1 MNTFLNQMTK
11 DSNITRTENGGV
23 TRKSTESKVL
33 DMFAV
38 GGAYRTRSD
47 EDVIL
52 LFKNAFEEDRL
63 LAMKCLFYLR
73 DIRGGG
79 QGERRFFRVAFRWL
93 CNEYPQIAKANLKNV
108 SEYGRWDD
116 LIYVAEGTQ
125 VQTAAFNIIKHQLA
139 LDIQCKTPSLL
150 AKWMPSQNASNAD
163 TKRLGHVLANFL
175 GMTSREYR
183 KTLSTL
189 RERINVLER
198 LMSAGRWQDIEF
210 DKIPSKAG
218 LIYRNAFARRDILAK
233 KYEAFAKSKDT
244 KVNADALYPHDVA
257 HRAFA
262 MRYNT
267 SLEDPTRLMLQKYWD
282 NLKDFYN
289 GREENGIAVV
299 DVSGS
304 MSGTPMEAAVSMGAY
319 IADKAHG
326 PFANHFITFS
336 AHPELV
342 RFEGVDIVDKLN
354 RCVQADWGM
363 NTNVQA
369 VFDMLLST
377 AMKQGVK
384 AEDMPTRIYIFS
396 DMEFDE
402 CVSFDRTS
410 NRSRSSWSR
419 WDDCRTV
426 NSVDEVNSD
435 LENIK
440 LEWARHGYQM
450 PQVIFWNLDARNNR
464 IPAIGDGFSY
474 VSGFSPS
481 MIDCILSGK
490 DGWDLMVEKLM
501 SKRYAAVVA

>member
-47 EDVIL
+47 EDIIL

-73 DIRGGG
+73 DIRGG
-79 QGERRFFRVAFRWL
+79 QGERRFFRTAFRWL
-93 CNEYPQIAKANLKNV
+93 CNEYPQVAKANLENV

-125 VQTAAFNIIKHQLA
+125 MQTAAFNIIKHQLA

-198 LMSAGRWQDIEF
+198 LMSANRWDEIEF

-218 LIYRNAFARRDILAK
+218 LVYRNAFARRDILAK
-233 KYEAFAKSKDT
+233 KYEAFAKNKDT

-369 VFDMLLST
+369 VFDMLLNT

-402 CVSFDRTS
+402 CVSFDRIS
-410 NRSRSSWSR
+410 KRSRSSWSR

-450 PQVIFWNLDARNNR
+450 PQVIFWNLNARNNR

>member
-1 MNTFLNQMTK
+1 MNTFLNQMQK
-11 DSNITRTENGGV
+11 DSNIGYTENGGI

-33 DMFAV
+33 DMFGM
-38 GGAYRTRSD
+38 GGAYRSRSD
-47 EDVIL
+47 ADVIL

-73 DIRGGG
+73 DIRGG
-79 QGERRFFRVAFRWL
+79 QGERRFFRTAFRWL
-93 CNEYPQIAKANLKNV
+93 CNEYPQVAKANLENV

-125 VQTAAFNIIKHQLA
+125 VQTAAFNIIKRQLA

-198 LMSAGRWQDIEF
+198 LMSANRWDEIEF

-233 KYEAFAKSKDT
+233 KYEAFAKSKST
-244 KVNADALYPHDVA
+244 EVNADALYPHDIA
-257 HRAFA
+257 HRAFK
-262 MRYNT
+262 M
-267 SLEDPTRLMLQKYWD
+267 SVGLEDPTRLMLQKYWD
-282 NLKDFYN
+282 NLKDFYG
-289 GREENGIAVV
+289 GREENGIAVI

-304 MSGTPMEAAVSMGAY
+304 MSGVPMEAAVSMGAY

-336 AHPELV
+336 AHPQLV
-342 RFEGVDIVDKLN
+342 KFEGADIVDKFK
-354 RCVQADWGM
+354 RCVRADWGM

-369 VFDMLLST
+369 VFNMLLNT
-377 AMKQGVK
+377 ARRQGVK

-410 NRSRSSWSR
+410 SNRSYDYWNGR
-419 WDDCRTV
+419 WDSCHTI
-426 NSVDEVNSD
+426 NSIDEANSD
-435 LENIK
+435 LEKIK
-440 LEWARHGYQM
+440 SEWARYGYQM
-450 PQVIFWNLDARNNR
+450 PQIIFWNLNARNNR

-501 SKRYAAVVA
+501 SERYKAITA

>member
-1 MNTFLNQMTK
+1 M
-11 DSNITRTENGGV
+11 
-23 TRKSTESKVL
+23 
-33 DMFAV
+33 
-38 GGAYRTRSD
+38 
-47 EDVIL
+47 
-52 LFKNAFEEDRL
+52 
-63 LAMKCLFYLR
+63 
-73 DIRGGG
+73 

-163 TKRLGHVLANFL
+163 TRRLGHVLANFL
-175 GMTSREYR
+175 GMTSRKYR

-198 LMSAGRWQDIEF
+198 LMSAGRWQDIQF

-218 LIYRNAFARRDILAK
+218 LIYRNAFARRDILVK

-267 SLEDPTRLMLQKYWD
+267 NLEDPTRLMLQKYWD

-304 MSGTPMEAAVSMGAY
+304 MSGTPLEAAVSMGAY

-354 RCVQADWGM
+354 RCTRADWGM

-369 VFDMLLST
+369 VFDMLLDT
-377 AMKQGVK
+377 AMKQNVK
-384 AEDMPTRIYIFS
+384 AEDMPDKLFIFS

-402 CVSFDRTS
+402 CVTFDTPKTTHRNTWRDS
-410 NRSRSSWSR
+410 G
-419 WDDCRTV
+419 RTV
-426 NSVDEVNSD
+426 RDENEVNSD
-435 LENIK
+435 LELIAKQWAAAGYK
-440 LEWARHGYQM
+440 LPH
-450 PQVIFWNLDARNNR
+450 VIFWNLDARQNN
-464 IPAIGDGFSY
+464 IPAMGGRFSY
-474 VSGFSPS
+474 VSGFSPV
-481 MIDCILSGK
+481 MIQTILGGK
-490 DGWDLMVEKLM
+490 DGYDLMLEKLN
-501 SKRYAAVVA
+501 SERYAAIR

>member
-23 TRKSTESKVL
+23 THKSTESKVL

-73 DIRGGG
+73 DIRGG
-79 QGERRFFRVAFRWL
+79 QGERRFFRTAFRWL
-93 CNEYPQIAKANLKNV
+93 CNEYPQVAKANLENV

-183 KTLSTL
+183 KTLSIL

-198 LMSAGRWQDIEF
+198 LMSANRWDEIEF

-233 KYEAFAKSKDT
+233 KYETFAKSKDT
-244 KVNADALYPHDVA
+244 KVNADVLYPHDVA

-267 SLEDPTRLMLQKYWD
+267 NLEDPTRLMLQKYWD

-289 GREENGIAVV
+289 GREENGIAVI

-304 MSGTPMEAAVSMGAY
+304 MIGTPMEAAVSMGAY

-369 VFDMLLST
+369 VFDMLLNI

-384 AEDMPTRIYIFS
+384 AEDMPDKLFIFS

-402 CVSFDRTS
+402 CVTFGTPAAIRKNT
-410 NRSRSSWSR
+410 WGHY
-419 WDDCRTV
+419 DCGGTV
-426 NSVDEVNSD
+426 RDENEVNSD
-435 LENIK
+435 LELIAMKWAAVGYK
-440 LEWARHGYQM
+440 L
-450 PQVIFWNLDARNNR
+450 PKVIFWNLAARQNR
-464 IPAIGDGFSY
+464 IPAIGEGFSY

-481 MIDCILSGK
+481 MIDAIFSGK
-490 DGWDLMVEKLM
+490 DGYDLMVEKLM
-501 SKRYAAVVA
+501 SKRYSAVTA

>member
-1 MNTFLNQMTK
+1 M
-11 DSNITRTENGGV
+11 
-23 TRKSTESKVL
+23 
-33 DMFAV
+33 
-38 GGAYRTRSD
+38 
-47 EDVIL
+47 
-52 LFKNAFEEDRL
+52 
-63 LAMKCLFYLR
+63 
-73 DIRGGG
+73 

-163 TKRLGHVLANFL
+163 TRRLGHVLANFL

-198 LMSAGRWQDIEF
+198 LMSAGRWQDIQF
-210 DKIPSKAG
+210 DKISSKAG
-218 LIYRNAFARRDILAK
+218 LIYRNAFARRDILVK

-267 SLEDPTRLMLQKYWD
+267 NLEDPTRLMLQKYWD

-354 RCVQADWGM
+354 RCTRADWGM

-369 VFDMLLST
+369 VFDMLLDT
-377 AMKQGVK
+377 AMKQNVK
-384 AEDMPTRIYIFS
+384 AEDMPDKLFIFS

-402 CVSFDRTS
+402 CVTFDTPKTTHRNT
-410 NRSRSSWSR
+410 W
-419 WDDCRTV
+419 WDSGRTV
-426 NSVDEVNSD
+426 RDENEVNSD
-435 LENIK
+435 LELIAKQWAAAGYK
-440 LEWARHGYQM
+440 LPH
-450 PQVIFWNLDARNNR
+450 VIFWNLDARQNN
-464 IPAIGDGFSY
+464 IPAMDGRFSY
-474 VSGFSPS
+474 VSGFSPV
-481 MIDCILSGK
+481 MIQTILGGK
-490 DGWDLMVEKLM
+490 DGYDLMLEKLN
-501 SKRYAAVVA
+501 SERYAAIR

>member
-11 DSNITRTENGGV
+11 DNNITRTENGGV

-73 DIRGGG
+73 DIRGG
-79 QGERRFFRVAFRWL
+79 QGERRFFRVAFHWL
-93 CNEYPQIAKANLKNV
+93 CNEYPQVAKANLENV

-163 TKRLGHVLANFL
+163 TKRLGHVLADFL

-183 KTLSTL
+183 KTLSIL

-233 KYEAFAKSKDT
+233 KYEAFAKRKDT
-244 KVNADALYPHDVA
+244 KVNADALYPYEVVEKA
-257 HRAFA
+257 ISQRYLNLNSTERA
-262 MRYNT
+262 MIN
-267 SLEDPTRLMLQKYWD
+267 KYWSCLPD
-282 NLKDFYN
+282 YLN
-289 GREENGIAVV
+289 GQDCSMMCVV
-299 DVSGS
+299 DTSGS
-304 MSGTPMEAAVSMGAY
+304 MDGTPID
-319 IADKAHG
+319 IAIGLGMYCAERIGG
-326 PFANHFITFS
+326 PFKNHYISFS
-336 AHPELV
+336 SKPQLISIDGID
-342 RFEGVDIVDKLN
+342 FVDKVKRIYRTNL
-354 RCVQADWGM
+354 CE
-363 NTNVQA
+363 NTDLEA
-369 VFDMLLST
+369 VFDLLLTT
-377 AMKQGVK
+377 AKKPGVK
-384 AEDMPTRIYIFS
+384 KEDLPKNVIVIS
-396 DMEFDE
+396 DMEIDAGTGNWY
-402 CVSFDRTS
+402 SGS
-410 NRSRSSWSR
+410 GR
-419 WDDCRTV
+419 WTKEGASTEMERIRRKWAAEGYELPHLTYWNV
-426 NSVDEVNSD
+426 N
-435 LENIK
+435 
-440 LEWARHGYQM
+440 ARHNN
-450 PQVIFWNLDARNNR
+450 ILDSGPNVT
-464 IPAIGDGFSY
+464 F
-474 VSGFSPS
+474 VSGASPTIFKS
-481 MIDCILSGK
+481 ILTGK
-490 DGWDLMVEKLM
+490 TAWDLMIDVLC
-501 SKRYAAVVA
+501 SKRYNKVTI

>member
-33 DMFAV
+33 DMFAC

-47 EDVIL
+47 EDIIL

-73 DIRGGG
+73 DVREG

-93 CNEYPQIAKANLKNV
+93 CNEYPQIAKKKKKNV

-116 LIYVAEGTQ
+116 LIYVAEGTP

-163 TKRLGHVLANFL
+163 TKRLGHILANFL

-218 LIYRNAFARRDILAK
+218 ILYRNAFARRDILAK

-244 KVNADALYPHDVA
+244 KVNADALYPYEIVKKAIVKSYLSFDSTE
-257 HRAFA
+257 RA
-262 MRYNT
+262 MIN
-267 SLEDPTRLMLQKYWD
+267 KYWSCLPD
-282 NLKDFYN
+282 YLN
-289 GREENGIAVV
+289 GQDCSMMCVV
-299 DVSGS
+299 DTSGS
-304 MSGTPMEAAVSMGAY
+304 MYGTPIDIAISLGMYCAEKIGEPFKNHY
-319 IADKAHG
+319 IS
-326 PFANHFITFS
+326 FS
-336 AHPELV
+336 SKPQLISI
-342 RFEGVDIVDKLN
+342 EGVDFVDKVRRIYETNL
-354 RCVQADWGM
+354 CD
-363 NTNVQA
+363 NTDLEA
-369 VFDMLLST
+369 VFNLLLAT
-377 AMKQGVK
+377 AKKSGVRK
-384 AEDMPTRIYIFS
+384 EDIPKHVVVIS
-396 DMEFDE
+396 DMEIDAGTGNWY
-402 CVSFDRTS
+402 SGS
-410 NRSRSSWSR
+410 GR
-419 WDDCRTV
+419 WTKEGASTEMERIRRKWAAEGYELPHLTYWNV
-426 NSVDEVNSD
+426 N
-435 LENIK
+435 
-440 LEWARHGYQM
+440 ARHNN
-450 PQVIFWNLDARNNR
+450 ILDSGPNVT
-464 IPAIGDGFSY
+464 F
-474 VSGFSPS
+474 VSGASPTIFKS
-481 MIDCILSGK
+481 ILTGK
-490 DGWDLMVEKLM
+490 TAWDLMIDVLC
-501 SKRYAAVVA
+501 SKRYNKVTI

>member
-73 DIRGGG
+73 DIRGG
-79 QGERRFFRVAFRWL
+79 QGERRFFRTAFRWL
-93 CNEYPQIAKANLKNV
+93 CNEYPQVAKANLENV

-163 TKRLGHVLANFL
+163 TKRLGHILANFL

-198 LMSAGRWQDIEF
+198 LMSANRWDEIEF

-218 LIYRNAFARRDILAK
+218 LVYRNAFARRDILAK

-244 KVNADALYPHDVA
+244 KVNADALYPYEVVEKAISQRYLDLNSTE
-257 HRAFA
+257 RA
-262 MRYNT
+262 MIN
-267 SLEDPTRLMLQKYWD
+267 KYWSYLPD
-282 NLKDFYN
+282 YLN
-289 GREENGIAVV
+289 GQDCSMMCVV
-299 DVSGS
+299 DTSGS
-304 MSGTPMEAAVSMGAY
+304 MRGTPID
-319 IADKAHG
+319 IAIGLGMYCAERIGG
-326 PFANHFITFS
+326 PFKNHYISFS
-336 AHPELV
+336 SKPQLISIDGID
-342 RFEGVDIVDKLN
+342 FVDKVKRIYRTNL
-354 RCVQADWGM
+354 CE
-363 NTNVQA
+363 NTDLEA
-369 VFDMLLST
+369 VFDLLLTT
-377 AMKQGVK
+377 AKKPGVK
-384 AEDMPTRIYIFS
+384 KEDLPKNVVVIS
-396 DMEFDE
+396 DMEIDE
-402 CVSFDRTS
+402 GTR
-410 NRSRSSWSR
+410 SWSWYSSTEGWTEETAATEMEKIR
-419 WDDCRTV
+419 Q
-426 NSVDEVNSD
+426 
-435 LENIK
+435 K
-440 LEWARHGYQM
+440 WAAEGYEL
-450 PQVIFWNLDARNNR
+450 PHLVYWNVDARESHILDSGPNVT
-464 IPAIGDGFSY
+464 F
-474 VSGFSPS
+474 VSGASPTIFKS
-481 MIDCILSGK
+481 ILTGK
-490 DGWDLMVEKLM
+490 TAWDLMIDVLC
-501 SKRYAAVVA
+501 SKRYNKVTI

>member
-1 MNTFLNQMTK
+1 MNTFMNQMKK
-11 DSNITRTENGGV
+11 DSNIAYTENGGV
-23 TRKSTESKVL
+23 TRKTTESKVL

-38 GGAYRTRSD
+38 GGAYRTRSNG
-47 EDVIL
+47 DVIL

-73 DIRGGG
+73 DIRGG
-79 QGERRFFRVAFRWL
+79 QGERRFFRVAFHWL
-93 CNEYPQIAKANLKNV
+93 CNKYPKIAEANLMNV
-108 SEYGRWDD
+108 VEYGRWDD
-116 LIYVAEGTQ
+116 LIYATINTSVED
-125 VQTAAFNIIKHQLA
+125 AALKIIKHQLA

-150 AKWMPSQNASNAD
+150 GKWMPSINASNKK
-163 TKRLGHVLANFL
+163 TKRLGKKLANFL
-175 GMTSREYR
+175 GMDDREYR
-183 KTLSTL
+183 KTLSVL

-198 LMSAGRWQDIEF
+198 LMSANRWDEIEF

-218 LIYRNAFARRDILAK
+218 LIYRNAFARRNILAK

-244 KVNADALYPHDVA
+244 KVNADALYPHDIA
-257 HRAFA
+257 HKAFRAQCLA
-262 MRYNT
+262 
-267 SLEDPTRLMLQKYWD
+267 LDDPKRLMLQKYWD

-304 MSGTPMEAAVSMGAY
+304 MRGIPMEAAVSMGAY

-342 RFEGVDIVDKLN
+342 RFEGVDIVDKFN
-354 RCVQADWGM
+354 RCIRADWGM

-377 AMKQGVK
+377 ALKKNVK

-396 DMEFDE
+396 DMEFDD
-402 CVSFDRTS
+402 CVFFDRVPKPFY
-410 NRSRSSWSR
+410 NSWSR
-419 WDDCRTV
+419 WDVCHTV
-426 NSVDEVNSD
+426 NSIDEVNSD

-440 LEWARHGYQM
+440 REWARHGYKM
-450 PQVIFWNLDARNNR
+450 PQVIFWNLNARNNR

>member
-1 MNTFLNQMTK
+1 MNTFLNQMK
-11 DSNITRTENGGV
+11 KNDNIAYTENGGI
-23 TRKSTESKVL
+23 TRKTTESKVL

-38 GGAYRTRSD
+38 GGAYRSRSD
-47 EDVIL
+47 EDIIL
-52 LFKNAFEEDRL
+52 LFKNAFHENRT

-73 DIRGGG
+73 DVRGG

-93 CNEYPQIAKANLKNV
+93 CQNYPRTALKNFENV

-116 LIYVAEGTQ
+116 LIYVAEGTPLERQ
-125 VQTAAFNIIKHQLA
+125 AFDVIKHQLA

-150 AKWMPSQNASNAD
+150 AKWMPSQNASNKE
-163 TKRLGHVLANFL
+163 TKRLGHVLANYL
-175 GMTSREYR
+175 NMTSREYR
-183 KTLSTL
+183 KTLSVL

-198 LMSAGRWQDIEF
+198 LMSANRWDEIEF

-233 KYEAFAKSKDT
+233 KYEAFAKNKNT
-244 KVNADALYPHDVA
+244 KVNAEVLYPHDVA
-257 HRAFA
+257 HRAFKEFGLYGSYA
-262 MRYNT
+262 
-267 SLEDPTRLMLQKYWD
+267 SIEDPRRLMLQKYWD

-304 MSGTPMEAAVSMGAY
+304 MSGTPMEVAVSMGAY

-336 AHPELV
+336 EKPELV
-342 RFEGVDIVDKLN
+342 EFEGVDITDKL
-354 RCVQADWGM
+354 RRTVRADWGM
-363 NTNVQA
+363 NTNIKA
-369 VFDMLLST
+369 VFDMLLRT
-377 AMKQGVK
+377 AQNEHVK

-396 DMEFDE
+396 DMEFDS
-402 CVSFDRTS
+402 CVTLGKKRSNYFRT
-410 NRSRSSWSR
+410 
-419 WDDCRTV
+419 TTI
-426 NSVDEVNSD
+426 DEVNSD

-440 LEWARHGYQM
+440 MEWNAAGYKM
-450 PQVIFWNLDARNNR
+450 PQIIFWNLDARQNR
-464 IPAIGDGFSY
+464 IPAIGEGFSY

-490 DGWDLMVEKLM
+490 DGYDLMLDKLN
-501 SKRYAAVVA
+501 SDRYKAVIA

>member
-73 DIRGGG
+73 DIRGG
-79 QGERRFFRVAFRWL
+79 QGERRFFRTAFRWL
-93 CNEYPQIAKANLKNV
+93 CNEYPQVAKANLENV

-198 LMSAGRWQDIEF
+198 LMSANRWDEIEF

-218 LIYRNAFARRDILAK
+218 LVYRNAFARRDILAK
-233 KYEAFAKSKDT
+233 KYEIFAKSKDT

-369 VFDMLLST
+369 VFDMLLNT

-396 DMEFDE
+396 DMEFDA

-410 NRSRSSWSR
+410 KRSRSSWGR
-419 WDDCRTV
+419 WDACHTV

-450 PQVIFWNLDARNNR
+450 PQVIFWNLNARNNR

-490 DGWDLMVEKLM
+490 DGYDLMVEKLVG
-501 SKRYAAVVA
+501 SGRYDRVVV